1 MSDVALLGA
10 LSAGVYGLIIIGLS
24 VRVIMRRLPSGVSLA
39 WLILIFLLPLAGA
52 FVYLLIGERRIGRR
66 RADRAK
72 RLLARYQ
79 DELRSLPA
87 SRVEWADLGPE
98 SESIHRLAEATLGT
112 PVMVGNKM
120 KLLAGAQ
127 STLQSII
134 KDVDRAGRI
143 CHMEFYIWDEGGVAD
158 EVAEALIRAVER
170 GVTCRVLVDAVGSSR
185 FLKSY
190 SAERLRK
197 NGVALV
203 AALPI
208 GLRRLAFA
216 RPDLRLH
223 RKIVVVDDRCAYTG
237 SLNLVDPR
245 YFKKGAGVGEWV
257 DAMVRVEGP
266 AVQALEAQFSWDWE
280 VETGEA
286 TATLANL
293 HLVSLLPAGSTPVQ
307 VIPSGPG
314 ITRDAIH
321 QVLLASIYSARRELI
336 VTTPYLIPDNAVLL
350 ALKSAPRRGV
360 QTTLIVPEKLDSS
373 LTQYASQSYFDS
385 LLVAGVNICRF
396 QGGLLH
402 TKSVTVDG
410 KFSIFGTVNLDVR
423 SFWLDFE
430 VTLLVYDADFTAEL
444 RELQMKYL
452 EETHGIDLETWLA
465 RSASVRLVENASQLF
480 APLL

>member
-1 MSDVALLGA
+1 MSDVTLLGVLLA
-10 LSAGVYGLIIIGLS
+10 VVYALIIIGLS
-24 VRVIMRRLPSGVSLA
+24 IRVIMRRLPPAVSLA
-39 WLILIFLLPLAGA
+39 WLILIFLLPLVGG

-66 RADRAK
+66 RAERA
-72 RLLARYQ
+72 RMLLARYQ
-79 DELRSLPA
+79 NELRSLHA
-87 SRVEWADLGPE
+87 SRVESVNLGPQAQ
-98 SESIHRLAEATLGT
+98 SIRRLAEATLGT
-112 PVMVGNKM
+112 PAMAGNK
-120 KLLAGAQ
+120 LQLQEGAL

-134 KDVDRAGRI
+134 KDVDRAEHI
-143 CHMEFYIWDEGGVAD
+143 CHMEFYIWDEGGIAD
-158 EVAEALIRAVER
+158 EVADALIRAAKR

-185 FLKSY
+185 FLKCR
-190 SAERLRK
+190 SAGRLRE

-223 RKIVVVDDRCAYTG
+223 RKIVVIDDLCAYTG

-245 YFKKGAGVGEWV
+245 YFKKRAGVGEWV

-280 VETGEA
+280 VETDEA
-286 TATLANL
+286 TGALANF
-293 HLVSLLPAGSTPVQ
+293 HLARLLPVGTTPVQ
-307 VIPSGPG
+307 VVPSGPG

-321 QVLLASIYSARRELI
+321 QLLLTSIYAARRELI
-336 VTTPYLIPDNAVLL
+336 VTTPYFIPDNAVLM
-350 ALKSAPRRGV
+350 ALKSAARRGV
-360 QTTLIVPEKLDSS
+360 ETTMIVPKNLDSR

-396 QGGLLH
+396 EDGLLH

-430 VTLLVYDADFTAEL
+430 VTLLIYDAGFTTEL
-444 RELQMKYL
+444 RALQMRYIQ
-452 EETHGIDLETWLA
+452 GSNAIDLETWLA
-465 RSASVRLVENASQLF
+465 RSARVRFVENASQLF
-480 APLL
+480 TPLL

>member
-1 MSDVALLGA
+1 MSDVTLLGVFLA
-10 LSAGVYGLIIIGLS
+10 ILYAFIIIGLS
-24 VRVIMRRLPSGVSLA
+24 VRVIMRRLPPGVSLA
-39 WLILIFLLPLAGA
+39 WLILIFLLPLVGG

-66 RADRAK
+66 RAERASM
-72 RLLARYQ
+72 LLARYQ
-79 DELRSLPA
+79 EELSSLHA
-87 SRVEWADLGPE
+87 SRVEWAQLDPE
-98 SESIHRLAEATLGT
+98 GAPIHRLAEATLGT
-112 PVMVGNKM
+112 PAMVGNK
-120 KLLAGAQ
+120 LELQEGAQ

-134 KDVDRAGRI
+134 KDVDRAEHI
-143 CHMEFYIWDEGGVAD
+143 CHMEFYIWDEGGIAD
-158 EVAEALIRAVER
+158 EVAEALIRAAKR

-185 FLKSY
+185 FLKFR
-190 SAERLRK
+190 SAGRLRE

-223 RKIVVVDDRCAYTG
+223 RKIVVIDDLCAYTG

-286 TATLANL
+286 TGALANV
-293 HLVSLLPAGSTPVQ
+293 HLAGLLPKGPTPVQ
-307 VIPSGPG
+307 VVPSGPG

-321 QVLLASIYSARRELI
+321 QLLLTSIYAARRELI
-336 VTTPYLIPDNAVLL
+336 VTTPYFIPDHAVLM
-350 ALKSAPRRGV
+350 AFKSAPRRGV
-360 QTTLIVPEKLDSS
+360 KTTMIVPERLDSR
-373 LTQYASQSYFDS
+373 LTQYASQSYYDS
-385 LLVAGVNICRF
+385 LLAAGVNICRF
-396 QGGLLH
+396 EGGLLH

-430 VTLLVYDADFTAEL
+430 VTLLVYDADFTTRL
-444 RELQMKYL
+444 RKLQMKYL
-452 EETHGIDLETWLA
+452 EESNGIDLETWLA

>member
-1 MSDVALLGA
+1 MSDVALLGVLLA
-10 LSAGVYGLIIIGLS
+10 ILYALIIIGLS
-24 VRVIMRRLPSGVSLA
+24 VRIIMRRLPPGVSLA
-39 WLILIFLLPLAGA
+39 WLILIVLLPLAGA
-52 FVYLLIGERRIGRR
+52 FAYLLVGERRIGRR

-72 RLLARYQ
+72 KLLARYQ
-79 DELRSLPA
+79 NELRSLRA
-87 SRVEWADLGPE
+87 SRVEWADLGAE
-98 SESIHRLAEATLGT
+98 SEPIHRLAEATLGT
-112 PVMVGNKM
+112 PAMGGNKLE
-120 KLLAGAQ
+120 LLDGAQ
-127 STLQSII
+127 SALQSII
-134 KDVDRAGRI
+134 KDVDRAKRI
-143 CHMEFYIWDEGGVAD
+143 CHMEFYIWSEGGVAD
-158 EVAEALIRAVER
+158 EVAEALIRAVKR

-185 FLKSY
+185 FLKCR
-190 SAERLRK
+190 SAGRLRE

-223 RKIVVVDDRCAYTG
+223 RKIVVIDDSCAYTG

-266 AVQALEAQFSWDWE
+266 AVQALEVQFSWDWE
-280 VETGEA
+280 VETNEA
-286 TATLANL
+286 TETLANF
-293 HLVSLLPAGSTPVQ
+293 HLVSPLPAGSTPVQ

-314 ITRDAIH
+314 IARDAIH
-321 QVLLASIYSARRELI
+321 QVVLTAIYAARRELI
-336 VTTPYLIPDNAVLL
+336 VTTPYFIPDSAVLT

-360 QTTLIVPEKLDSS
+360 ETTMIVPEKLDSR
-373 LTQYASQSYFDS
+373 LTQHASHSFFDS
-385 LLVAGVNICRF
+385 LLGAGVNICRF
-396 QGGLLH
+396 KRGLLH

-430 VTLLVYDADFTAEL
+430 VTLLVYDEDFTTRL
-444 RELQMKYL
+444 RELQMRYL
-452 EETHGIDLETWLA
+452 EDSDSIDLETWLA
-465 RSASVRLVENASQLF
+465 RSARVRFVENASQLF